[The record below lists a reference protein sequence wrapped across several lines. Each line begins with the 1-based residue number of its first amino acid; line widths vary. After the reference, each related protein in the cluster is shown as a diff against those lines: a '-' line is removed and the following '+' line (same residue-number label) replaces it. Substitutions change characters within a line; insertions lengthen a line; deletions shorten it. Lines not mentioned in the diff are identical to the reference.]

1 MLSLNVTVIAGDC
14 WYIEFYPEL
23 ANFTTVSVVDQLI
36 RQKRGDNVCVVN
48 RIKIVYLLIS
58 DDERN
63 ENPWPALWTE
73 SQAREFK
80 NRHPWLEWRDSKLGR
95 YQLLS
100 THENLRPKMAL
111 LVSGRN

>member
-36 RQKRGDNVCVVN
+36 RQKRGDNVCVCVVN

-58 DDERN
+58 DDEKN

-100 THENLRPKMAL
+100 THANLI
-111 LVSGRN
+111 

>member
-1 MLSLNVTVIAGDC
+1 MCVC
-14 WYIEFYPEL
+14 
-23 ANFTTVSVVDQLI
+23 
-36 RQKRGDNVCVVN
+36 VCVVN

-100 THENLRPKMAL
+100 THENVRPKMTL
-111 LVSGRN
+111 LVSGRNKKNRRKCKPKMNVTCPSQPCASA